1 MTTKKRGIA
10 SVLVATIV
18 TVMTL
23 YVVSTVH
30 MIVKFEQRRKMQV
43 DEIHIYRT
51 KINTNSKFNKEKK
64 QISASRRDKDISHIL
79 PPRKM
84 ASTTNP
90 IYFLHIGKVRIISIR
105 LQYKVFL
112 SLIIGCLVVLCKWKP
127 LH

>member
-1 MTTKKRGIA
+1 MTKKSGIE

-30 MIVKFEQRRKMQV
+30 MIVKFEQRRNMQV
-43 DEIHIYRT
+43 NETYITYRT
-51 KINTNSKFNKEKK
+51 KVNTTSKFNKEEKK
-64 QISASRRDKDISHIL
+64 ISASRRDKDDPSHI

-90 IYFLHIGKVRIISIR
+90 IYFLHIGKVRTSPFMNFSFAN
-105 LQYKVFL
+105 YWL
-112 SLIIGCLVVLCKWKP
+112 SCRIVQMEVTSYAM
-127 LH
+127 